1 MKKAYRN
8 MALAAAVVLSA
19 SSLLGCNSIV
29 QIPDAL
35 KVQQGNANYDQYPY
49 NDGEV
54 LDYVGK
60 SLDNI
65 QTNAGKI
72 IFNEITDIDAYR
84 KFNTLYGYEN
94 KPYYSTR
101 TTALDLLTSYPMAD
115 ENDKLNVAIF
125 ERDGSIGNCPN
136 YDDFL
141 KFTENAP
148 TAAELV
154 MRVFEKGNNSYV
166 DAYYNGSVD
175 CAGISFGPTSDCSA
189 TVVIGKDLSA
199 IDTRFSNILPIL
211 QDSLGTER
219 SSYIGGQEVSVHYFY
234 QNRSFRGEKTEEAY
248 QYYAYYEREGMQYLY
263 QFSSNWSLVDQNVS
277 AVHNP
282 PSTLHYV
289 ETQDECRK
297 QYVDYLLTFL

>member
-8 MALAAAVVLSA
+8 MALAAVILSA
-19 SSLLGCNSIV
+19 SSILGCSNV
-29 QIPDAL
+29 QIPYAV
-35 KVQQGNANYDQYPY
+35 KVQQVNANHDQYPY

-166 DAYYNGSVD
+166 DAYYNGSID

-248 QYYAYYEREGMQYLY
+248 QYYA
-263 QFSSNWSLVDQNVS
+263 S
-277 AVHNP
+277 
-282 PSTLHYV
+282 
-289 ETQDECRK
+289 
-297 QYVDYLLTFL
+297 